1 VPENIRRFLPK
12 IKNLITQPLY
22 AQTLV
27 VALAFV
33 LMVVLSYRF
42 MSDIEHEHMLR
53 DAGYAISNTQAR
65 IKADL
70 LEPETF
76 LGGMSETLR
85 LMIMRGDSYDMLTRY
100 ITNINEYM
108 DANSQTMTFATAAYC
123 YFDVF
128 DGRLYVNDSWT
139 PPEGYVAQE
148 RPWYKKA
155 VEADGKIGVTD
166 PYHNRIADIDVL
178 TFVRRIF
185 DDDGR
190 PLGIVCLDM
199 SLERIKVYAVESYVT
214 DNGYGILLD
223 GNFNVIAH
231 PHPAYLGKSLD
242 KMNDGPAIEEELR
255 QGKNIVERPAV
266 DYKGNPSV
274 LFINRL
280 DNGWYLAI
288 LTYAKQY
295 YATVKRIARILI
307 VLGTVLALIVC
318 VILIRIITEKYK
330 SDARIQVML
339 DAMPMGATFW
349 NKNCNIID
357 CNQEVIRMFGL
368 SGKKEYLD
376 NFFALSPVY
385 QDGGAPSTPLAIEKI
400 NEAFKEGYTR
410 FEWMHQKLNG
420 EPVPCE
426 ITLVRVEH
434 RKENVV
440 LGYTRD
446 LREQKALLREI
457 NNKND
462 ELKKLVHWYEAI
474 LDTIP
479 FPLSVTDVNMNWT
492 FINKATENILNIT
505 RSNSIGKQCS
515 DWNVNICNTDK
526 CGIACVKRGIKR
538 TYFSHEGASF
548 QIDVEILTDL
558 DGKPDGFIEIVQ
570 DITKLEQITKRQFEA
585 EAANRAKSAFLARI
599 SHEIRTPMNAILSIS
614 EIQLQKESLP
624 PEMEE
629 ALGKIYNS
637 GYLLLGI
644 INDILDLSK
653 IEAEKLEL
661 TPVQYDVAS
670 LINDAIH
677 LNIVRYDSKPI
688 EFKLQADEN
697 IPSTLFGDELRIKQ
711 ILNNLLSNA
720 FKYTDAGEI
729 AMSVESETQ
738 GEQVTLAFRISDT
751 GQGMTTEQVDKLF
764 DEYTRFNNEANRTT
778 EGTGLG
784 MTITRHLV
792 RMMKGDISVK
802 SEKGKGS
809 VFTVR
814 LPQGKVDDGTLGA
827 EAVESL
833 KQFRLGKLSHLRRT
847 PQIVRDYMPYGKVLV
862 VDDVETNLY
871 VAKGLLAPYGL
882 LVETALSGFET
893 IERIENGAVYDVV
906 FMDHFMPK
914 MDGIEAVQKI
924 RALGY
929 SLPVIAL
936 TANAMTGQAEMF
948 QKNGFDGFISKPI
961 DIRQLNASLN
971 QLVRDK
977 HPATEVEAARRLKNG
992 LEKMYA
998 AHGGAVQ
1005 HSAADLAETFIRD
1018 AEKSAAAMERVLNKG
1033 DTVNDDDMQGY
1044 INAVHS
1050 LNTALAGI
1058 GEDAL
1063 AESASALERAGMGR
1077 DIAAITEKSALFLDE
1092 LRAAF
1097 NKIRPKRE
1105 KSGGEKIDR
1114 AFLGEQLRA
1123 ILAACAANDQKSAKT
1138 AIIALNKKT
1147 WPRHV
1152 KDQLISITEYLMK
1165 GDFAAITAAVKK
1177 LENT

>member
-1 VPENIRRFLPK
+1 LPKQLRRLFPK

-53 DAGYAISNTQAR
+53 DASYAISNTQSR

-70 LEPETF
+70 MEPETF

-85 LMIMRGDSYDMLTRY
+85 LMIMRGDNYDMIKQY
-100 ITNINEYM
+100 ITGINRYM
-108 DANSQTMTFATAAYC
+108 SANSQTMTFVIAAYG

-128 DGRLYVNDSWT
+128 DGQLFVSNTWIQ
-139 PPEGYVAQE
+139 PESFVIEE

-155 VEADGKIGVTD
+155 IEADGKIGVTD
-166 PYHNRIADIDVL
+166 PYHNRITDIDVL

-185 DDDGR
+185 DYDGR
-190 PLGIVCLDM
+190 PLGIVCLDV
-199 SLERIKVYAVESYVT
+199 SLERIKVYAVEPYVT

-223 GNFNVIAH
+223 SNFKVIAH
-231 PHPAYLGKSLD
+231 PHPSYIGRSIRS
-242 KMNDGPAIEEELR
+242 MNDGPAIEEELR
-255 QGKNIVERPAV
+255 QGRKIIERPAV
-266 DYKGNPSV
+266 DYQGNPSV
-274 LFINRL
+274 IFIRKL
-280 DNGWYLAI
+280 DNGWYLGI

-295 YATVKRIARILI
+295 FSTVKRIAWILI
-307 VLGTVLALIVC
+307 ALGTVLALIVC

-330 SDARIQVML
+330 SDARIHVML
-339 DAMPMGATFW
+339 DAMPLGATFW
-349 NKNCNIID
+349 DKKYNSID
-357 CNQEVIRMFGL
+357 CNQEVVRLFGL
-368 SGKKEYLD
+368 SGKKKYMESFY
-376 NFFALSPVY
+376 ALSPVC
-385 QDGGAPSTPLAIEKI
+385 QPDGTRSTSLALEKI
-400 NEAFKEGYTR
+400 KEAFNKGYTR

-420 EPVPCE
+420 EPLPCE
-426 ITLVRVEH
+426 ITLVRVEY
-434 RKENVV
+434 RKEHVV
-440 LGYTRD
+440 LGYIRD
-446 LREQKALLREI
+446 LREQKALLNEI
-457 NNKND
+457 HIKNVK
-462 ELKKLVHWYEAI
+462 LKKLVHWYEAI

-479 FPLSVTDVNMNWT
+479 FPISVTDVNMNWT

-505 RSNSIGKQCS
+505 RRSSMGKPCGN
-515 DWNVNICNTDK
+515 WNTNICNTDK
-526 CGIACVKRGIKR
+526 CGIVCVKKDIKR

-548 QIDVEILTDL
+548 QVDVETLTDL
-558 DGKPDGFIEIVQ
+558 DGKTDGFIEIFQ
-570 DITKLEQITKRQFEA
+570 DITKLEQITKKQFEA
-585 EAANRAKSAFLARI
+585 EAANRAKSAFLARV

-614 EIQLQKESLP
+614 EIQLQKETLT
-624 PEMEE
+624 PELEE

-661 TPVQYDVAS
+661 TLVQYDLAS

-729 AMSVESETQ
+729 AMLVEAETQ
-738 GEQVTLAFRISDT
+738 GEQVTLIFSISDT
-751 GQGMTTEQVDKLF
+751 GQGMTPEQVDKLF
-764 DEYTRFNNEANRTT
+764 DEYTRFNTEANRTT

-792 RMMKGDISVK
+792 RMMKGDISVQ

-809 VFTVR
+809 TFTVR
-814 LPQGKVDDGTLGA
+814 LPQGKVDEGTLGR

-833 KQFRLGKLSHLRRT
+833 KQFRIGKLSQMRRT
-847 PQIVRDYMPYGKVLV
+847 PIIIRDYMPYGKVLV

-882 LVETALSGFET
+882 LVETALSGFES
-893 IERIENGAVYDVV
+893 IEKTENGAVYDVV

-914 MDGIEAVQKI
+914 MDGIETVQKM
-924 RALGY
+924 RAMGY
-929 SLPVIAL
+929 TMPIIAL
-936 TANAMTGQAEMF
+936 TANAMTGQSEMF

-971 QLVRDK
+971 QMVRDK
-977 HPATEVEAARRLKNG
+977 HPAEEVEAARRLKDG
-992 LEKMYA
+992 LEKHYIRE
-998 AHGGAVQ
+998 GTSQ
-1005 HSAADLAETFIRD
+1005 HIVTDLAEAFIRD
-1018 AEKSAAAMERVLNKG
+1018 IEKFMLAMERVPDKG
-1033 DTVNDDDMQGY
+1033 NNADDDDIQGY
-1044 INAVHS
+1044 FNAVHGIKI
-1050 LNTALAGI
+1050 ALADI
-1058 GEDAL
+1058 GEADL
-1063 AESASALERAGMGR
+1063 AGFASELERAGGAR
-1077 DIAAITEKSALFLDE
+1077 DISVIMEKSPLFFDR
-1092 LRAAF
+1092 LRTL
-1097 NKIRPKRE
+1097 NDKIRPKRE
-1105 KSGGEKIDR
+1105 KSNDEKIDR
-1114 AFLGEQLRA
+1114 VFLDEQLRA
-1123 ILAACAANDQKSAKT
+1123 LLEAGAAFDQKSAKT

-1152 KDQLISITEYLMK
+1152 KDQINSITEYVMK
-1165 GDFAAITAAVKK
+1165 GDFTAVSAAAKK

>member
-1 VPENIRRFLPK
+1 
-12 IKNLITQPLY
+12 LY

-27 VALAFV
+27 VALSFV

-53 DAGYAISNTQAR
+53 DASYAISNTQAR

-85 LMIMRGDSYDMLTRY
+85 LMIMRGDSYDILTRY
-100 ITNINEYM
+100 ITKINEYM
-108 DANSQTMTFATAAYC
+108 DANSHTMSFATAAYG
-123 YFDVF
+123 YFEVF
-128 DGRLYVNDSWT
+128 EGRLFVSNGWT
-139 PPEGYVAQE
+139 PPEDFAVEE

-155 VEADGKIGVTD
+155 METDGKIGVTD
-166 PYHNRIADIDVL
+166 PYHNKIDDIDVL

-185 DDDGR
+185 DDEGR
-190 PLGIVCLDM
+190 PLGIICLDV
-199 SLERIKVYAVESYVT
+199 SIERIKVYAVEAYIT
-214 DNGYGILLD
+214 DNGYGILTD

-231 PHPAYLGKSLD
+231 PHPAYLGKSID
-242 KMNDGPAIEEELR
+242 KMNDGPAIKKELM

-266 DYKGNPSV
+266 DYKGNPSIIFV
-274 LFINRL
+274 SRL

-295 YATVKRIARILI
+295 YATVKRIARILMA
-307 VLGTVLALIVC
+307 LGAALALIDC

-330 SDARIQVML
+330 SDTRIQAML

-349 NKNCNIID
+349 DKDFNSID
-357 CNQEVIRMFGL
+357 CNQEVVRLLGA
-368 SGKKEYLD
+368 SCKKEFLD
-376 NFFALSPVY
+376 NFYAFSPVC
-385 QDGGAPSTPLAIEKI
+385 QPDGTPSRSLAIEKI
-400 NEAFKEGYTR
+400 GEAFNKGYNR
-410 FEWMHQKLNG
+410 FEWMHHKFNG

-434 RKENVV
+434 RKEHVV
-440 LGYTRD
+440 LAYFRD
-446 LREQKALLREI
+446 LREQKALLKEI

-462 ELKKLVHWYEAI
+462 ELKKLVHWYGAI

-492 FINKATENILNIT
+492 FINKATENFLNVT
-505 RSNSIGKQCS
+505 RNGSIGKPCS
-515 DWNVNICNTDK
+515 DWNANICNTDK
-526 CGIACVKRGIKR
+526 CGIACVKKGVKR

-548 QIDVEILTDL
+548 QIDVEILNDL

-570 DITKLEQITKRQFEA
+570 DITKLEKITKRQVEA
-585 EAANRAKSAFLARI
+585 EAANRAKSAFLARV

-614 EIQLQKESLP
+614 EIQLQKESLT
-624 PEMEE
+624 PELEE

-670 LINDAIH
+670 IINDTIH
-677 LNIVRYDSKPI
+677 LNVIRYDSKPI
-688 EFKLQADEN
+688 EFILKVDEN

-720 FKYTDAGEI
+720 FKYTDSGEI
-729 AMSVESETQ
+729 VMSVESETR
-738 GEQVTLAFRISDT
+738 GEQVTLTFRVSDT
-751 GQGMTTEQVDKLF
+751 GQGMTAEQVDKLF

-792 RMMKGDISVK
+792 RMMNGDISVK

-814 LPQGKVDDGTLGA
+814 LPQGKVDDGVLGR

-833 KQFRLGKLSHLRRT
+833 KKFRIGKLSQMRRA
-847 PQIVRDYMPYGKVLV
+847 PQIIRDYMPYGKILV

-914 MDGIEAVQKI
+914 MDGIETVQKI
-924 RALGY
+924 RAMGY
-929 SLPVIAL
+929 ARPIIAL

-961 DIRQLNASLN
+961 DIRQLNSSLN
-971 QLVRDK
+971 QMVRDK
-977 HPATEVEAARRLKNG
+977 HPIEEVEAARRLKDG
-992 LEKMYA
+992 LEKLYA
-998 AHGGAVQ
+998 NGGAAQPMVT
-1005 HSAADLAETFIRD
+1005 DLAENFIRD
-1018 AEKSAAAMERVLNKG
+1018 TEKSIAAMERVLNKG
-1033 DTVNDDDMQGY
+1033 NTVNDDDMQGY
-1044 INAVHS
+1044 NNAVHA
-1050 LNTALAGI
+1050 LNTALADI
-1058 GEDAL
+1058 GEIDL
-1063 AESASALERAGMGR
+1063 AGFASILEQAGLKR
-1077 DIAAITEKSALFLDE
+1077 DISLIMGKSPLFFND
-1092 LRAAF
+1092 LRAAL

-1105 KSGGEKIDR
+1105 KSGAEKIDR

-1123 ILAACAANDQKSAKT
+1123 ILTACEANDLKSAKA

-1152 KDQLISITEYLMK
+1152 KDQINSITEYLMN
-1165 GDFAAITAAVKK
+1165 GNMAAVVSAAKK